1 MRLNR
6 RSFMIGTAG
15 AAAGLAFGG
24 GAMPAFADATQLRAM
39 WWGSPDRGKR
49 TIGVAELFHAKNPD
63 ISVVGESISGD
74 GYWAK
79 LATGMASQ
87 NIADVF
93 QLEPSTISDYS
104 KRGACLALDQ
114 FVPSTLNVDSFGK
127 DVLKL
132 TTVDNKLYGVG
143 LGLNSFAM
151 FYDEEV
157 FKKTG
162 LTPPGPTTTWAEY
175 ADLVVEMTKAAGK
188 RGYWGGPYGA
198 RYNYVLD
205 AWLRQRGKSLYTD
218 EGGLGFSVDDAKE
231 WYSYWE
237 DLRQRGGTVSADVQT
252 LDQNVIESNC
262 LALGKSAIGMAY
274 SNQLVGYQ
282 LVVKSKLAVTML
294 PREKKDGPS
303 GHYYRP
309 ALIWS
314 IGASSKNGE
323 AAAKFINFFVN
334 DPDAGKILGVERG
347 VPMSPAVRAAI
358 LPTLN
363 PVEQQTVKYVELL
376 KDQVGTYPSPAPLGS
391 QEFDQNVMRPVADQL
406 AFGKITVAEAAKRLV
421 EEGATKLKRK
431 S

>member
-1 MRLNR
+1 MRVNR

-104 KRGACLALDQ
+104 KRGACMPLDQ

-151 FYDEEV
+151 FYDEEM

-282 LVVKSKLAVTML
+282 LVVKSKLAITML

-314 IGASSKNGE
+314 VGATSKNGE
-323 AAAKFINFFVN
+323 AAAKFINFFVS

-363 PVEQQTVKYVELL
+363 PVEQQTVKYIELL
-376 KDQVGTYPSPAPLGS
+376 KDQVGTYPVPAPLGS

-406 AFGKITVAEAAKRLV
+406 AFGKITVAEAAQKLV

>member
-1 MRLNR
+1 MRMNR

-49 TIGVAELFHAKNPD
+49 TVGVADLFHAKNPD
-63 ISVVGESISGD
+63 VSVVGESISGD

-104 KRGACLALDQ
+104 KRGACMALDQ

-151 FYDEEV
+151 FYDEDM

-175 ADLVVEMTKAAGK
+175 ADLAVEMTKAAGK

-218 EGGLGFSVDDAKE
+218 EGGLGFGVDDAKE

-282 LVVKSKLAVTML
+282 LVVKSKLAITML

-314 IGASSKNGE
+314 VGATSKNGE

-334 DPDAGKILGVERG
+334 DVEAGKILGVERG

-363 PVEQQTVKYVELL
+363 PVEQQTVQYVELL
-376 KDQVGTYPSPAPLGS
+376 KDQVGTYPVPAPLGS
-391 QEFDQNVMRPVADQL
+391 TEFDQNVARPIADQL
-406 AFGKITVAEAAKRLV
+406 AFGKITVAEAAQKLV
-421 EEGATKLKRK
+421 EGGKEKLKRR

>member
-1 MRLNR
+1 MRMNR

-49 TIGVAELFHAKNPD
+49 TVAVAELFHSKNPD
-63 ISVVGESISGD
+63 LSVIGESISGD

-104 KRGACLALDQ
+104 KRGACMPLDQ
-114 FVPSTLNVDSFGK
+114 FVPSALNVDSFGK

-132 TTVDNKLYGVG
+132 TTVDGKLYGVG

-151 FYDEEV
+151 FYDEDM

-175 ADLVVEMTKAAGK
+175 AELAVEMTKAAGK

-198 RYNYVLD
+198 RYTYVLD
-205 AWLRQRGKSLYTD
+205 VWLRQRGKSLYTD
-218 EGGLGFSVDDAKE
+218 EGGLGFGVDDARE

-237 DLRQRGGTVSADVQT
+237 DLRKRGGTVSADVQT

-282 LVVKSKLAVTML
+282 LVVKNKLAATML

-314 IGASSKNGE
+314 VGATSKNGE
-323 AAAKFINFFVN
+323 VAAKFINFFVN
-334 DPDAGKILGVERG
+334 DVDAGKILGVERG

-363 PVEQQTVKYVELL
+363 PVEQQTVQYIELL
-376 KDQVGTYPSPAPLGS
+376 KDQVGAYPPPAPLGS
-391 QEFDQNVMRPVADQL
+391 QEFDQNVARPVADQL
-406 AFGKITVAEAAKRLV
+406 AFGKITVAEAAQKLV
-421 EEGATKLKRK
+421 EEGKAKIKQK